1 MVLRGT
7 NQEKARPYNRRIVL
21 EAIRNAGPATRG
33 DLATRVGLTVQTV
46 STIVRELEEQN
57 YLLPVKEAPRG
68 RGLPPTTLHLN
79 PDGGYAIAISVSPLG
94 VDAALVNLAGD
105 ILGSASRACPHPSPK
120 QAFALIEELTAEMR
134 ALRPD
139 GRMLGLGFAMPGPFD
154 VQAMSFVGPTT
165 LDGWSGVPIRARLE
179 EVTRL
184 PSFIAVDTVAAALGI
199 RLEDDNAT
207 LTQYYY
213 LHFGV
218 GLGGTLMQDGV
229 PLRGAWGNA
238 GEIGHIPI
246 MAGGLL
252 CPCGNRG
259 CLERYLS
266 LDSFS
271 ERPTEQTQAEWV
283 EEVTPIFHRAI
294 RTIENLFDPQAIV
307 LGGIAPDGLIA
318 ALVAT
323 TATLPTS
330 ISSRY
335 DRTTPRVIAALEH
348 QSVLRGAATLAVSG
362 VLSPRQEPP
371 LSSQRS
377 RKRDPFTIG
386 LDA

>member
-21 EAIRNAGPATRG
+21 EAIRNTGPATRG

-46 STIVRELEEQN
+46 STIVRELEEQG

-79 PDGGYAIAISVSPLG
+79 PDGGHAIAISVNPLG
-94 VDAALVNLAGD
+94 VDAALVNLAGE

-120 QAFALIEELTAEMR
+120 QAFALIEELTVEMR

-139 GRMLGLGFAMPGPFD
+139 GRMLGVGFAMPGPFD
-154 VQAMSFVGPTT
+154 VEAMSFVGPTT
-165 LDGWSGVPIRARLE
+165 LHGWSGVPVRARLE

-184 PSFIAVDTVAAALGI
+184 PSFIAVDTVAAALGV
-199 RLEDDNAT
+199 RLEGENAA

-213 LHFGV
+213 LHLGV

-246 MAGGLL
+246 MGGGLL

-271 ERPTEQTQAEWV
+271 ERPTEQTQDEWI

-323 TATLPTS
+323 TASLPTS

-348 QSVLRGAATLAVSG
+348 QSVLRGAATLALSG

-371 LSSQRS
+371 LSPQRS